1 MLSRGR
7 EVRGFVCL
15 WGDFMWG
22 VGGYG
27 GYVVFERERRGFVC
41 VYVWRKGEGSL
52 VLGGGGG
59 EKKTEW

>member
-1 MLSRGR
+1 
-7 EVRGFVCL
+7 
-15 WGDFMWG
+15 MWG

-41 VYVWRKGEGSL
+41 VCVEEGGGL
-52 VLGGGGG
+52 FGLGGGGGG